1 MAVCLF
7 YLAEPKYGGWPT
19 YTSHLYRG
27 LAENGKKPVLFKIG
41 NRTDGRMRPY
51 GRGIEYT
58 NITLKDAVSMASGN
72 RCFITAVGKGYYEA
86 ACSLMLAGASVCV
99 HDPTELKEPFA
110 SSLSSANVVV
120 IRESML
126 THVPHARFILHPYAP
141 RGCDSK
147 KNKLACAISRIDHD
161 KNTAII
167 AAANALVKE
176 PVHLYGAINRIYSH
190 FTLDAKYP
198 GWEKNYVAAP
208 SASSLWACQKI
219 ACQYEKMVDLSV
231 IKKDGQG
238 TQYTFLEAVDAE
250 CSLVLHEAWKPAGL
264 LSELS
269 VTVSD
274 AGSLAE
280 ELPKKRRFNNDAAKA
295 LLANHCHKKI
305 ASETCE
311 AIRL

>member
-58 NITLKDAVSMASGN
+58 NVTLKDAVSMARGN

-110 SSLSSANVVV
+110 SSLPSANVVV

-126 THVPHARFILHPYAP
+126 AHVPHARFILHPYAP

-147 KNKLACAISRIDHD
+147 KTKLACAISRIDHD

-167 AAANALVKE
+167 AAANALAKE
-176 PVHLYGAINRIYSH
+176 PIHLYGAINRIYSY
-190 FTLDAKYP
+190 FTLDAKHP
-198 GWEKNYVAAP
+198 GWDKNYVAAP
-208 SASSLWACQKI
+208 SASSLWACQRI
-219 ACQYEKMVDLSV
+219 ACQYAKMVDLSV

-238 TQYTFLEAVDAE
+238 TQYTFLEAVDAG
-250 CSLVLHEAWKPAGL
+250 CSLVLHSGWQPSGL

-274 AGSLAE
+274 ARSLAD
-280 ELPKKRRFNNDAAKA
+280 ELPKKRKFNSAAAKA
-295 LLANHCHKKI
+295 LLDNHCHKKI
-305 ASETCE
+305 AAETCE
-311 AIRL
+311 AIGA

>member
-7 YLAEPKYGGWPT
+7 YLADPKYGGWPT

-58 NITLKDAVSMASGN
+58 NITLKDAVATARGN

-110 SSLSSANVVV
+110 SAICSSSVVV

-126 THVPHARFILHPYAP
+126 SHIPHARFILHPYAA
-141 RGCDSK
+141 RGCDSPK
-147 KNKLACAISRIDHD
+147 TKLACAISRIDHD

-167 AAANALVKE
+167 VAANDLAKE
-176 PVHLYGAINRIYSH
+176 PIHIYGAINRIYSH
-190 FTLDAKYP
+190 FTLEAKHP
-198 GWEKNYVAAP
+198 GWEKNYVSAP
-208 SASSLWACQKI
+208 SADSLWACQKI
-219 ACQYEKMVDLSV
+219 ACHYRKMVDLSV
-231 IKKDGQG
+231 IKRDGQG
-238 TQYTFLEAVDAE
+238 TQYTFLEAIDAG
-250 CSLVLHEAWKPAGL
+250 CSLILHEQWRPAGML
-264 LSELS
+264 AELCD
-269 VTVSD
+269 TVCD
-274 AGSLAE
+274 ARSLAD
-280 ELPKKRRFNNDAAKA
+280 ELPVARRFNEKAAKA
-295 LLANHCHKKI
+295 LLAAHCHKKI
-305 ASETCE
+305 AAETCE
-311 AIRL
+311 AIGA

>member
-27 LAENGKKPVLFKIG
+27 LAETGKKPVLFKIG

-58 NITLKDAVSMASGN
+58 NITLKDAAAMARGN

-110 SSLSSANVVV
+110 SALHSANVVV

-126 THVPHARFILHPYAP
+126 SHVPHARFILHPYSP

-147 KNKLACAISRIDHD
+147 KTKLACAISRIDHD

-167 AAANALVKE
+167 AAANSLTKD
-176 PVHLYGAINRIYSH
+176 PVHLYGAINRIYSY
-190 FTLDAKYP
+190 FTLDAKHP
-198 GWEKNYVAAP
+198 GWEKNYISAP

-238 TQYTFLEAVDAE
+238 TQYTFLEAVDAG
-250 CSLVLHEAWKPAGL
+250 CSLVLHAGWQPTGL

-274 AGSLAE
+274 ARSLAD
-280 ELPKKRRFNNDAAKA
+280 ELPVKRKFNTKAAKE
-295 LLANHCHKKI
+295 LLARHCHKKI
-305 ASETCE
+305 ATATCE
-311 AIRL
+311 AIGA